1 MHKMTV
7 TVDGKI
13 TSNLCKSMNDEF
25 NTMSLINA
33 INAERRRVGQPSISA
48 SDDMCA
54 TALIKGLV
62 QKVSTSRNH
71 HQHYLG
77 SYTIHI
83 LASNQSNEIQFTFH
97 AL

>member
-7 TVDGKI
+7 SVDGKI
-13 TSNLCKSMNDEF
+13 TSNLCESMNDEF

-33 INAERRRVGQPSISA
+33 INAERRSVGQPSISA

-62 QKVSTSRNH
+62 QKVSTSRKH
-71 HQHYLG
+71 HQHYSRYLN
-77 SYTIHI
+77 S
-83 LASNQSNEIQFTFH
+83 Q
-97 AL
+97 

>member
-1 MHKMTV
+1 MHEMTV
-7 TVDGKI
+7 RVDGKI
-13 TSNLCKSMNDEF
+13 TSNLCTSMNDEF

-33 INAERRRVGQPSISA
+33 INAERRRVEQPSISA

-71 HQHYLG
+71 HQYYLG
-77 SYTIHI
+77 LTGE
-83 LASNQSNEIQFTFH
+83 QSNLQLTSN
-97 AL
+97 LLM

>member
-7 TVDGKI
+7 SVDGKI
-13 TSNLCKSMNDEF
+13 TSNLCESMNDEF

-33 INAERRRVGQPSISA
+33 INAERRSVGQPSISA

-62 QKVSTSRNH
+62 QKVSTSRKH

-77 SYTIHI
+77 
-83 LASNQSNEIQFTFH
+83 
-97 AL
+97 